1 MTILSDFD
9 LAMCR
14 LINANW
20 AFANIKSLIN
30 YFDPQLNGF
39 FTFFAMF

>member
-1 MTILSDFD
+1 MHSDFES
-9 LAMCR
+9 AMCR

-20 AFANIKSLIN
+20 AFTNIKSLSN
-30 YFDPQLNGF
+30 SLDFQLNGF

>member
-14 LINANW
+14 LINVNW
-20 AFANIKSLIN
+20 AFINIKSLIN
-30 YFDPQLNGF
+30 FFDLQLNGF
-39 FTFFAMF
+39 FTFFALF